1 MPWTSFRLR
10 AVSCKLGFGLWRRLV
25 MALAVGKASA
35 VADEPGALL
44 LGHSLKLL
52 RARFHACCSHFTG
65 PRRRVL
71 PPGSPAPLS
80 LPRTCC
86 CSAGS
91 GAPQPAAG
99 CECAE
104 G

>member
-1 MPWTSFRLR
+1 
-10 AVSCKLGFGLWRRLV
+10 

-52 RARFHACCSHFTG
+52 RARFHACCSHFTV

-71 PPGSPAPLS
+71 PPGSPAPPTSPGLAAAPLAAVPPS
-80 LPRTCC
+80 PLQVV
-86 CSAGS
+86 SALRD
-91 GAPQPAAG
+91 
-99 CECAE
+99 E
-104 G
+104 